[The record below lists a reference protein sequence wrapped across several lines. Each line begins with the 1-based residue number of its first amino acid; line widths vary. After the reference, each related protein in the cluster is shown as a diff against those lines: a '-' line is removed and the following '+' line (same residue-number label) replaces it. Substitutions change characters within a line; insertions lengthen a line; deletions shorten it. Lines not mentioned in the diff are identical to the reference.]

1 MAKDN
6 EDFLFLKKIGEFVNI
21 SKNERHDLHNRVS
34 SLKVKE
40 AQFKQK
46 EAAFEASLYKIAK
59 ALYETD
65 FLFDS
70 GDIEEFVKDASENPE
85 SLATMFKRVCDAT
98 DVSVMGKT
106 ASVAATKMVD
116 DPIMRKA
123 GLLGSSSS
131 RID

>member
-1 MAKDN
+1 MVNKD
-6 EDFLFLKKIGEFVNI
+6 DILFLQKIGEFVTI
-21 SKNERHDLHNRVS
+21 SKSERHELKNRVS
-34 SLKVKE
+34 SLKEKE

-46 EAAFEASLYKIAK
+46 QTQFESALYKIAK

-70 GDIEEFVKDASENPE
+70 SDIEEFVKDASENPE
-85 SLATMFKRVCDAT
+85 SLAKMFKRVCDAT

-106 ASVAATKMVD
+106 ASVAATKSVD
-116 DPIMRKA
+116 DPIMRRA
-123 GLLGSSSS
+123 GLLGTSSS